1 MLLPGSVKACS
12 AEAPS
17 SVRGFFCWRASFSPE
32 QPASNDPVAFISL
45 DSTAT
50 KDVSWFGVKKGNQM
64 EKEKNTKEDSKNI
77 RHEREVGSGRQA
89 QRS

>member
-1 MLLPGSVKACS
+1 
-12 AEAPS
+12 
-17 SVRGFFCWRASFSPE
+17 
-32 QPASNDPVAFISL
+32 
-45 DSTAT
+45 
-50 KDVSWFGVKKGNQM
+50 VKKGNQM